1 MNGMRKVVF
10 FFTAMVLAAFALP
23 AAAQKVYT
31 LNLAPT
37 SLNAG
42 ASGVALSAT
51 MNNISPDTGNSSVKS
66 FKLFAPTGGG
76 ITITAPASGNNVN
89 LGGGYTATIQ
99 NNGSSI
105 YVSNIQLP
113 LKPFGPALVLN
124 MTVNVA
130 CTAAGGSWTTQGQVW
145 NGAGFTGQ
153 TFTQQNPSFLT
164 PTINPGCAFFTFA
177 TSPASVN
184 SPSDTITATFKNT
197 SASANLNSAQ
207 VTAPTG
213 ITISGGT
220 ASNGGSVSV
229 SGQVVSVQGG
239 SAVAPGASLVLTL
252 TATTAPSCTGAA
264 AASWSNAHAYSG
276 PSLGGTELIL
286 QTSPYPTTSVNA
298 SSCTLS
304 FVSPPSGV
312 AQNTPFALTVHV
324 AGGTGSPSV
333 TIAATGTGCPA
344 LSGTLT
350 QNAPVGSDT
359 AFSGLSFNGTGSCT
373 VTASATNYN
382 NSQAI
387 LTSFKVLAGTLACD
401 GGTGFSVPQTTPPL
415 DPAPGNAF
423 PPTDGQT
430 GWALV
435 RGLDTGGGCGGVLI
449 PYTFSCND
457 ATRTCQFNED
467 SLGQHP
473 SIEYVI
479 LWPKIAVGSDPTA
492 DKQPCVAWGVSD
504 PDPGSVA
511 GVCGGDYV
519 PGLGCNTDN
528 VDGGATVMPDI
539 PNLPP
544 FSDFTGSDHPQYQPG
559 QKAKV
564 CIAQHGFTS
573 GTSDANGNAVGYLIY
588 WTKVIDQSDTG
599 IRLP

>member
-184 SPSDTITATFKNT
+184 SPSYTITATFKNT

-430 GWALV
+430 GWALI
-435 RGLDTGGGCGGVLI
+435 RGWNTGGVGDCGPDI
-449 PYTFSCND
+449 PYTFTLD
-457 ATRTCQFNED
+457 TTTRTAIFTEE

-473 SIEYVI
+473 SVEYII
-479 LWPKIAVGSDPTA
+479 LWGAVSASGDPFGG
-492 DKQPCVAWGVSD
+492 KQPCVSWGVAD
-504 PDPGSVA
+504 PQFPATPDQYG
-511 GVCGGDYV
+511 CGLDYV
-519 PGLGCNTDN
+519 PGLACLTDDLDIGN
-528 VDGGATVMPDI
+528 AAMPTI
-539 PNLPP
+539 PDVAP
-544 FSDFTGSDHPQYQPG
+544 FTGNSHSQYLPN

-573 GTSDANGNAVGYLIY
+573 GTGAAVGSIVY